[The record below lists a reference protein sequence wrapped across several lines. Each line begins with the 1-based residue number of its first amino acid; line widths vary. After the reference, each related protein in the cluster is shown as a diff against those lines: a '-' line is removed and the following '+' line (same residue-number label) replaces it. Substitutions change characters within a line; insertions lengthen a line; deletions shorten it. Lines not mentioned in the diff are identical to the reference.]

1 MGTGVTAA
9 LGGSRQR
16 VVCALTRRLPR
27 TPTIAHVGT
36 YRKESIRW
44 VPQDVLTEGVY
55 RGIYESPTVE
65 GPYAASDR
73 SLAKSLLR
81 TAVQGSGRADGIHP
95 LARARTA
102 ASVPLRT
109 AQVIAVTALRTLCSP
124 LGLRAPGRLG
134 LSPVCRCV
142 LGAQPS
148 SCSKRALKKCLL
160 QERLSLYFSFDCGK
174 IHTT

>member
-1 MGTGVTAA
+1 MGDGLFLTLLVGTGVTAA
-9 LGGSRQR
+9 LGGSRQC

-73 SLAKSLLR
+73 SLAKSLRR
-81 TAVQGSGRADGIHP
+81 TAVQGSGAGLLNM
-95 LARARTA
+95 LAVLTG
-102 ASVPLRT
+102 SVPSH
-109 AQVIAVTALRTLCSP
+109 AL
-124 LGLRAPGRLG
+124 
-134 LSPVCRCV
+134 
-142 LGAQPS
+142 AQPRPS
-148 SCSKRALKKCLL
+148 RSGQHR
-160 QERLSLYFSFDCGK
+160 
-174 IHTT
+174 